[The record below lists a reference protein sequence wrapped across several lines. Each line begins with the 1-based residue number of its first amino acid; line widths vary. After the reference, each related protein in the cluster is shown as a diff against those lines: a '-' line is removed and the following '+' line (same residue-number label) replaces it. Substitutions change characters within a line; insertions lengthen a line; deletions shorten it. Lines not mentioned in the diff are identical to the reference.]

1 MLAIV
6 KIGSSQYLVEP
17 GHKYTVDRP
26 EVDQV
31 LLVIDGD
38 KVLVGQ
44 PQVAGAQV
52 IISDLGEVKGD
63 KIRVSKF
70 KAKSRYKKTV
80 GFRPVYHQIEVKA
93 IKLSKSDKA

>member
-1 MLAIV
+1 MQAIV

-17 GHKYTVDRP
+17 GQKYLVDRP
-26 EVDQV
+26 QVDQV

-44 PQVAGAQV
+44 PQVTGAEV
-52 IISDLGEVKGD
+52 IIKDLGEVKGD

-80 GFRPVYHQIEVKA
+80 GFRPVYHQIEIVE
-93 IKLSKSDKA
+93 IKV

>member
-1 MLAIV
+1 MQAIV

-17 GHKYTVDRP
+17 GQQYIVDRP
-26 EVDQV
+26 QVDQV

-38 KVLVGQ
+38 KVVVGQ
-44 PQVAGAQV
+44 PQVTGAQV
-52 IISDLGEVKGD
+52 TIKDLGEVKGE

-80 GFRPVYHQIEVKA
+80 GFRPVYHLVEITK
-93 IKLSKSDKA
+93 IKV